1 MTPDFAEISN
11 QDLLALSNEAI
22 AEFHNACR
30 LANQDDPLRRNM
42 MSLINGLDAGE
53 SFDRLCDKNP
63 DLADTLLNLGLLA
76 MTSSRMILLTQREL
90 IRRGIVPTPTD
101 F

>member
-1 MTPDFAEISN
+1 MTPDFAKISD

-22 AEFHNACR
+22 DEFHNACR
-30 LANQDDPLRRNM
+30 LANQDDRLRRNM

-53 SFDRLCDKNP
+53 SFDRLCDEDP
-63 DLADTLLNLGLLA
+63 VLADELLNLGLAA
-76 MTSSRMILLTQREL
+76 MTSSRMILLTQKKL
-90 IRRGIVPTPTD
+90 MRRGIVPTPTD